1 METQNQTMN
10 TNKSQGFLSKLED
23 FFNTYLHKKA
33 PFHLPPAAREWIV
46 KYGPWIVLVLMIL
59 AVPVILAAFSLS
71 AVLSP
76 FAAGYAPARFY
87 TVSIISEIVNL
98 LALIIE
104 IAALPGLFKRTL
116 KGWHLLYYAVL
127 ISAVAQLL
135 DGQIFSLI
143 FNVVISMYFLFEV
156 REYYK

>member
-46 KYGPWIVLVLMIL
+46 KYGPWIVLILMIL

-71 AVLSP
+71 AILGP

-87 TVSIISEIVNL
+87 TVSIISEVINL
-98 LALIIE
+98 LALIIQ

-116 KGWHLLYYAVL
+116 KSWHLLYYAVL

-135 DGQIFSLI
+135 NGEIFSLI

>member
-1 METQNQTMN
+1 MENQNMGTGH
-10 TNKSQGFLSKLED
+10 SFLSKLED

-46 KYGPWIVLVLMIL
+46 KYGPWIVLVLMVL
-59 AVPVILAAFSLS
+59 ALPVILAAFSLS

-76 FAAGYAPARFY
+76 FAASYAPARFY
-87 TVSIISEIVNL
+87 TVSIVSEVINL

>member
-1 METQNQTMN
+1 MENQNMGTGH
-10 TNKSQGFLSKLED
+10 GFLSKLED

-59 AVPVILAAFSLS
+59 ALPVILAAFSLS
-71 AVLSP
+71 AILGP
-76 FAAGYAPARFY
+76 FAAGYAPTRFY
-87 TVSIISEIVNL
+87 TVSIISEIINL

-104 IAALPGLFKRTL
+104 IIALPGLFKRTL
-116 KGWHLLYYAVL
+116 KGWHLLYWAVL
-127 ISAVAQLL
+127 VSAVAQLL